1 MVNHL
6 PWPKPIRHDLEAHK
20 TPFIL
25 SRSTWWHSH
34 KNDTKWEWHCS
45 LCLRYSENQ
54 RSPNNHLKL
63 FWTMT
68 VKMHLPKNKIVWQKY
83 FEWKWINASYLQ
95 KTIYKEQ
102 WENFEIFKKA
112 DFFKNFCFWLY
123 VTTGYTTV
131 SLSKSNILT
140 MTQSLQITSF
150 AAVEKHLTTDML
162 GWPETEPLVLTGQ
175 LKLLQ

>member
-1 MVNHL
+1 MQV
-6 PWPKPIRHDLEAHK
+6 IYR
-20 TPFIL
+20 
-25 SRSTWWHSH
+25 
-34 KNDTKWEWHCS
+34 
-45 LCLRYSENQ
+45 
-54 RSPNNHLKL
+54 KL
-63 FWTMT
+63 FTRNNERT
-68 VKMHLPKNKIVWQKY
+68 LR
-83 FEWKWINASYLQ
+83 SS
-95 KTIYKEQ
+95 
-102 WENFEIFKKA
+102 KKLI
-112 DFFKNFCFWLY
+112 FFKNFCFWLY